1 MQRARRRALIVGLF
15 SVVLAVFVLS
25 SILFLA
31 QGGFGRGHGRFDQ
44 AIGLLGLPWVLI
56 WFVIPWPSSI
66 ESSDYFMLVLL
77 PLVLNLAV
85 VLALWTLLERRR

>member
-1 MQRARRRALIVGLF
+1 
-15 SVVLAVFVLS
+15 
-25 SILFLA
+25 
-31 QGGFGRGHGRFDQ
+31 
-44 AIGLLGLPWVLI
+44 
-56 WFVIPWPSSI
+56 VIPWPSSI